1 MIEPEKLRSPDF
13 QQTFHELEEHYI
25 DELENML
32 LTRLIEKRCLKIKGD
47 HEETIEFAGRTNYKI
62 RVRRPHKN
70 VWSIPLKDFRESIR
84 KVLRKGMLD
93 PINPKKLESTR
104 FERPSELPAN
114 MVLHILSDDEY
125 EQRSFVGNTVVH
137 ATLGLGKVV
146 AISDSGNVEVKFRD
160 RVATLKP
167 NYVRLKTN

>member
-1 MIEPEKLRSPDF
+1 LIEPEKLKSPDF
-13 QQTFHELEEHYI
+13 QKTFHELEEYYI
-25 DELENML
+25 DELESML
-32 LTRLIEKRCLKIKGD
+32 LNLLI
-47 HEETIEFAGRTNYKI
+47 EETIEFAGRTNYKI

-84 KVLRKGMLD
+84 KVLRQGMLD

-104 FERPSELPAN
+104 FERPSELPTN
-114 MVLHILSDDEY
+114 MVLHILSDEEY
-125 EQRSFVGNTVVH
+125 ERRSFVGNPVVH

-146 AISDSGNVEVKFRD
+146 AISESGNVDVKFRD

>member
-1 MIEPEKLRSPDF
+1 LIEPEKLKSPDF
-13 QQTFHELEEHYI
+13 QKTFHELEEYYI
-25 DELENML
+25 DELESML
-32 LTRLIEKRCLKIKGD
+32 LNLLIEKRCLKIKGD

-84 KVLRKGMLD
+84 KVLRQGMLD

-104 FERPSELPAN
+104 FERPSELPTN
-114 MVLHILSDDEY
+114 MVLHILSDEEY
-125 EQRSFVGNTVVH
+125 ERRSFVGNPVVH

-146 AISDSGNVEVKFRD
+146 AISESGNVDVKFRD